1 MKVVDMHCD
10 TIGEILKDHQN
21 GGNMSILENSL
32 HIDLQKMKK
41 GDYLLQNFGLFVH
54 LESPCR
60 ILLNTL

>member
-41 GDYLLQNFGLFVH
+41 GDYLFCDKYKQRQDL
-54 LESPCR
+54 
-60 ILLNTL
+60 T

>member
-41 GDYLLQNFGLFVH
+41 EIICCRISVCLFIWN
-54 LESPCR
+54 PMR

>member
-41 GDYLLQNFGLFVH
+41 GD
-54 LESPCR
+54 
-60 ILLNTL
+60 